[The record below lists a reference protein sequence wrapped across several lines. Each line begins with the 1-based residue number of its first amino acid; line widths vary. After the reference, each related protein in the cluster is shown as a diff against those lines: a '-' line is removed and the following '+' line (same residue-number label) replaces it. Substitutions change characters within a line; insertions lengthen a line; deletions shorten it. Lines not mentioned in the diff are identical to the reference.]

1 MHNIKD
7 IRKDIDNFK
16 NTIKNRN
23 VDVDFDQILNLDE
36 ENRKLIQEKEKL
48 EMEKKSIS
56 KSKDETLFE
65 KSKEISNKIDDLS
78 KNQKN
83 VKDQLDQILSNI
95 PNLPLNDVPVGKD
108 ENSNK
113 EVVKSGKIKEM
124 SFKPK
129 SHYEIGEKLNMLDF
143 DLATKTTGS
152 RFVFVKDKLASL
164 ERAISNFMIDTHVNN
179 NGYTEISP
187 PLMATD
193 NTMFG
198 TGQLP
203 KFENDQF
210 EIKFDDKNDR
220 KFLIPTAEVI
230 LTNMVKNQIL
240 NLKSLPMR
248 LVASTPCFR
257 KEAGSYGKDTKGMIR
272 QHQFYKVELVS
283 IVENN
288 KCIEEL
294 ERMTNCA
301 TKILDDLQLPYRKII
316 LSTGDMGFS
325 AEKTYDIEV
334 WLPSENKYR
343 EISSCSSCGTF
354 QAKRMKARY
363 KNNNNENEFVGT
375 LNGRLVASTPCFRKE
390 AGSYG
395 KDTKGMIRQHQF
407 YKVELVSI
415 VENNK
420 CIEELER
427 MTNCATK
434 ILDDLQLP
442 YRKIILS
449 TGDMGFSAEKTYD
462 IEVWLPS
469 ENKYREISSCSSC
482 GTFQAKRM
490 KARYKNNNNEN
501 EFVGTLNGSGL
512 AVGRTLIAILEN
524 YQTEDGSIIIPEK
537 LRPYMNNMEKIG
549 IN

>member
-23 VDVDFDQILNLDE
+23 VDVDFEQILNLDE

-65 KSKEISNKIDDLS
+65 KSKEISNKIDNLS

-113 EVVKSGKIKEM
+113 EVVKSGEIKKM

-375 LNGRLVASTPCFRKE
+375 LNG
-390 AGSYG
+390 
-395 KDTKGMIRQHQF
+395 
-407 YKVELVSI
+407 
-415 VENNK
+415 
-420 CIEELER
+420 
-427 MTNCATK
+427 
-434 ILDDLQLP
+434 
-442 YRKIILS
+442 
-449 TGDMGFSAEKTYD
+449 
-462 IEVWLPS
+462 
-469 ENKYREISSCSSC
+469 
-482 GTFQAKRM
+482 
-490 KARYKNNNNEN
+490 
-501 EFVGTLNGSGL
+501 SGL

>member
-7 IRKDIDNFK
+7 IRNNFEDFKRSIKDRNFDVNLDDIVELDK
-16 NTIKNRN
+16 ENRN
-23 VDVDFDQILNLDE
+23 
-36 ENRKLIQEKEKL
+36 LIQDKEKY

-56 KSKDETLFE
+56 KSKDENLFA
-65 KSKEISNKIDDLS
+65 KSKEISIKIEELS
-78 KNQKN
+78 KKQKI
-83 VKDQLDQILSNI
+83 VKDKLDNILNSIPNI
-95 PNLPLNDVPVGKD
+95 PLKDVPAGKD
-108 ENSNK
+108 ENDNK
-113 EVVKSGKIKEM
+113 EVIKVGNIQKFN
-124 SFKPK
+124 FKPK

-143 DLATKTTGS
+143 ELATKTTGS
-152 RFVFVKDKLASL
+152 RFVFVKDKLATL
-164 ERAISNFMIDTHVNN
+164 ERAISNFMIDTHTKN
-179 NGYTEISP
+179 NGYIEISP

-193 NTMFG
+193 NTMYG

-210 EIKFDDKNDR
+210 EIMFDDKNDR

-230 LTNMVKNQIL
+230 LTNMVKNQIV
-240 NLKSLPMR
+240 NIKSLPMR

-283 IVENN
+283 IVEND
-288 KCIEEL
+288 KCLDEL

-301 TKILDDLQLPYRKII
+301 TNILDDLKLPYRKII

-334 WLPSENKYR
+334 WLPSEEKYR

-363 KNNNNENEFVGT
+363 KNKDNN
-375 LNGRLVASTPCFRKE
+375 
-390 AGSYG
+390 
-395 KDTKGMIRQHQF
+395 I
-407 YKVELVSI
+407 
-415 VENNK
+415 
-420 CIEELER
+420 
-427 MTNCATK
+427 
-434 ILDDLQLP
+434 
-442 YRKIILS
+442 
-449 TGDMGFSAEKTYD
+449 
-462 IEVWLPS
+462 
-469 ENKYREISSCSSC
+469 
-482 GTFQAKRM
+482 
-490 KARYKNNNNEN
+490 

-524 YQTEDGSIIIPEK
+524 YQTEDGSIIIPDVLK
-537 LRPYMNNMEKIG
+537 PYMGNIDKIS

>member
-113 EVVKSGKIKEM
+113 EVVKSGIIKEM

-272 QHQFYKVELVS
+272 QHQFYKVCLLYTS
-283 IVENN
+283 D
-288 KCIEEL
+288 
-294 ERMTNCA
+294 A
-301 TKILDDLQLPYRKII
+301 ADD
-316 LSTGDMGFS
+316 
-325 AEKTYDIEV
+325 A
-334 WLPSENKYR
+334 
-343 EISSCSSCGTF
+343 
-354 QAKRMKARY
+354 
-363 KNNNNENEFVGT
+363 
-375 LNGRLVASTPCFRKE
+375 
-390 AGSYG
+390 
-395 KDTKGMIRQHQF
+395 
-407 YKVELVSI
+407 
-415 VENNK
+415 
-420 CIEELER
+420 
-427 MTNCATK
+427 
-434 ILDDLQLP
+434 
-442 YRKIILS
+442 
-449 TGDMGFSAEKTYD
+449 
-462 IEVWLPS
+462 
-469 ENKYREISSCSSC
+469 
-482 GTFQAKRM
+482 
-490 KARYKNNNNEN
+490 
-501 EFVGTLNGSGL
+501 
-512 AVGRTLIAILEN
+512 
-524 YQTEDGSIIIPEK
+524 
-537 LRPYMNNMEKIG
+537 
-549 IN
+549 